1 MMRSAIL
8 WSAVRNWGP
17 RLGTIITFFVL
28 ARILSKN
35 ELGLFAA
42 AYSIVSLTEIFA
54 DNGFGDAV
62 VRSKNVTFNIATTLW
77 LINIFIACVFYGLLV
92 GFSSQISHLM
102 GVEDLGTILQI
113 VGVTLLINSLGYV
126 PQALLRK
133 SMEFKR
139 LAFRSVA
146 ATILGAV
153 VGIAM
158 AFTGFGVYSMVG
170 QLLTSS
176 VINTVFLW
184 YPAVL
189 HPARPQV
196 RGMNEIVRFAFGVF
210 GSRFI
215 GYANTRLI
223 ELVIPTLF
231 GPVALAQYIMA
242 SRVPAVLSQMLTAV
256 VIDVNLPH
264 MSAMQD
270 RPEEMREALYNTL
283 RSLCVLTVPAFFGMA
298 ALSPE
303 ISSLA
308 FGSNGEGVAG
318 LMLLIA
324 ILGQSQAIYYSNDVF
339 VVASGMPRIS
349 LMAQVVTVFLVA
361 LVFVIFRDRTLI
373 EMVAAYVATHIIV
386 MTSFICYS
394 SRLTNISLR
403 RFFGTIA
410 PFEAAALVAFFAVYM
425 LRELL
430 VSKVGVL
437 IIEGVLLGS
446 AFLVVYLATVG
457 LISRDALKATIG
469 VLKRKPR

>member
-1 MMRSAIL
+1 MLQGTIRAIVNPHLIRPDHAIERAAQQVTSNSQTLTPLRLTARATCRLAPLRKELLSMMRSAIL

-176 VINTVFLW
+176 VINTLFLW

-231 GPVALAQYIMA
+231 GPRRLRNTSWHRA
-242 SRVPAVLSQMLTAV
+242 SRSAFPDAHRRRHRREPSAHVRDAGSAGRNARGALQYPAQPLRS
-256 VIDVNLPH
+256 
-264 MSAMQD
+264 D
-270 RPEEMREALYNTL
+270 RPGLFWNGG
-283 RSLCVLTVPAFFGMA
+283 AFA
-298 ALSPE
+298 RDIQPCLWQ
-303 ISSLA
+303 
-308 FGSNGEGVAG
+308 NGEGVAG

-339 VVASGMPRIS
+339 VVGLGNAAHIADGAGGHSCPGGAGLCAVSRQD
-349 LMAQVVTVFLVA
+349 AH
-361 LVFVIFRDRTLI
+361 RDGRRLCGD
-373 EMVAAYVATHIIV
+373 AYHRDDL
-386 MTSFICYS
+386 FH
-394 SRLTNISLR
+394 
-403 RFFGTIA
+403 
-410 PFEAAALVAFFAVYM
+410 
-425 LRELL
+425 LL
-430 VSKVGVL
+430 
-437 IIEGVLLGS
+437 
-446 AFLVVYLATVG
+446 
-457 LISRDALKATIG
+457 
-469 VLKRKPR
+469 